1 MPPEHQAAARPPP
14 SAAWAKR
21 PARDGGD
28 RRAVFR
34 EHRKESRAA
43 FGFVR
48 GEFDRAREHDGFEGG
63 REFFRIGL
71 DVGRDDEG
79 RGAGLLQG
87 FPFGP
92 RLAAVKIEIVA
103 RDGVGDRNRVER
115 SFVVRIGERSPL
127 AAGEHLA
134 GVFFGE
140 RAVGA
145 AQSFAEHFSVL

>member
-1 MPPEHQAAARPPP
+1 MIRKWRSLVALARHAFDVKAPETGVGTSFAEVAFALF
-14 SAAWAKR
+14 
-21 PARDGGD
+21 GGD

-87 FPFGP
+87 FPLVP
-92 RLAAVKIEIVA
+92 AL
-103 RDGVGDRNRVER
+103 
-115 SFVVRIGERSPL
+115 PP
-127 AAGEHLA
+127 
-134 GVFFGE
+134 
-140 RAVGA
+140 
-145 AQSFAEHFSVL
+145 